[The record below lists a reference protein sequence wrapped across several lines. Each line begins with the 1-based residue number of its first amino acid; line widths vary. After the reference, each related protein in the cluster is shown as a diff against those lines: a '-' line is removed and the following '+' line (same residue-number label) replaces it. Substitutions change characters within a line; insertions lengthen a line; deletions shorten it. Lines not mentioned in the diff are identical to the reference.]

1 MKIKSKFAVLIIE
14 DEDGKRHII
23 DRVDLQ
29 QDSRV
34 VCNFGTWFTNDNP
47 GEQED
52 LHNSETIREEFRLWL
67 DPGSGET
74 FWDAD

>member
-1 MKIKSKFAVLIIE
+1 MKIRSKFAVLIIE

-34 VCNFGTWFTNDNP
+34 VCNFGKWFTNDNP

-52 LHNSETIREEFRLWL
+52 LHSSEAIREEFRLWL

-74 FWDAD
+74 FWGDD